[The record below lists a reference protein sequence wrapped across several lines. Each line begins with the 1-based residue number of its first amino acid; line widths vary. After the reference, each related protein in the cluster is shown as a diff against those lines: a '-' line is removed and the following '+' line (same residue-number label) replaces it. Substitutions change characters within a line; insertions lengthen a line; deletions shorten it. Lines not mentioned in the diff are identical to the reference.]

1 MRRIR
6 RLSIVTLTI
15 VITLVCVPVVSAH
28 PLGNFTIN
36 HYAGLEVSPQGI
48 QVDYILDMAEIP
60 TFLEIS
66 SIDTNQNDQPDE
78 EELVGYSAYRCERI
92 LPDLAVGIDG
102 RRLPLSLQAST
113 INFPP
118 GQAGL
123 LTLRLNCTFTAK
135 FTTINRPIRVV
146 FENHAYEDRI
156 GWREI
161 VVTGAGVSLEGD
173 FANTSISD
181 RLVSYPQ
188 DLLSSPLDQREVSL
202 VMGPGGDGTKS
213 PAYAGI
219 PASSQLPG
227 NRNDAFTQLILLEK
241 ITLPTIL
248 LALAISFGWGAMHAM
263 TPGHGKTI
271 VGAYLVGSR
280 GTALHAL
287 YLGLTT
293 TITHTAGVFALG
305 AVTIFASRFII
316 PERLFPWLSFIS
328 GLLVVGIGVNLF
340 LGRLRSAWQINRL
353 TMKRDD
359 HDNHSHGNYL
369 VDFRVHKHDHQPPH
383 EHDHDHDHAHEHKYE
398 FEHHHEHLHDQDH
411 NHAPGGHSHL
421 PPGADGAPV
430 TWRSL
435 LALGITGG
443 LLPCPSALVVML
455 SAIALG
461 RVGFGLVLVIAFSLG
476 LASVLSGMGL
486 LFVYAGKYFNR
497 LPAQGRLLRLLPAV
511 SALFIALVGLG
522 ITARALVEIG
532 VI

>member
-1 MRRIR
+1 MRTTR
-6 RLSIVTLTI
+6 RLSIVALTV

-36 HYAGLEVSPQGI
+36 QYAGLDVSPQGI
-48 QVDYILDMAEIP
+48 QIDYILDMAEIP
-60 TFLEIS
+60 AFLEIS
-66 SIDTNQNDQPDE
+66 SIDKNQNDQPDAD
-78 EELVGYSAYRCERI
+78 ELVGYPVSRCEAIRPN
-92 LPDLAVGIDG
+92 LDLGIDG

-113 INFPP
+113 ISFPP

-123 LTLRLNCTFTAK
+123 LTLRLNCIFTAE
-135 FTTINRPIRVV
+135 FATVNRPVRAV

-161 VVTGAGVSLEGD
+161 VVNGAGVSLEGD

-188 DLLSSPLDQREVSL
+188 DLLSSPLDQRELSL
-202 VMGPGGDGTKS
+202 LVGPGGNGTEPTAS
-213 PAYAGI
+213 AGL
-219 PASSQLPG
+219 PVSNQLPG
-227 NRNDAFTQLILLEK
+227 SRNDAFTRLILMEK
-241 ITLPTIL
+241 FTLPTIL

-305 AVTIFASRFII
+305 AVTIFASRFIF

-328 GLLVVGIGVNLF
+328 GILVVGIGVNLF
-340 LGRLRSAWQINRL
+340 LRRLRSARQINQPTL
-353 TMKRDD
+353 EPANHND
-359 HDNHSHGNYL
+359 HSLVYSLKIKHGHQHYQEHP
-369 VDFRVHKHDHQPPH
+369 DGHDH
-383 EHDHDHDHAHEHKYE
+383 EHDHEYEHR
-398 FEHHHEHLHDQDH
+398 HMHPHDQDH
-411 NHAPGGHSHL
+411 NHSPGGHPHL

-443 LLPCPSALVVML
+443 LLPCPSALVVLL

-461 RVGFGLVLVIAFSLG
+461 RVGFGLVLVVAFSLG

-486 LFVYAGKYFNR
+486 IFVYAGKFFNR
-497 LPAQGRLLRLLPAV
+497 LPVQGRMLGLLPTV

-522 ITARALVEIG
+522 ITARALMEIG